1 LRKEGETVL
10 TAELLGLMIA
20 WLLAAIVLSLLL
32 WMLVLI
38 WGQMLHTMKTWFG
51 MSWFG
56 MSREPLSRPQE
67 HEQVVYP
74 PLSQDGYVRR
84 D

>member
-1 LRKEGETVL
+1 ML

-38 WGQMLHTMKTWFG
+38 WGQMIHTMKTWFG
-51 MSWFG
+51 GS

-67 HEQVVYP
+67 HEQVPGYPRYP
-74 PLSQDGYVRR
+74 PLSQDGYARR

>member
-1 LRKEGETVL
+1 ML

-20 WLLAAIVLSLLL
+20 WLLAAIVLSLFL

-38 WGQMLHTMKTWFG
+38 WGQMLHTIKTWFG
-51 MSWFG
+51 L
-56 MSREPLSRPQE
+56 SREPLSRPQE